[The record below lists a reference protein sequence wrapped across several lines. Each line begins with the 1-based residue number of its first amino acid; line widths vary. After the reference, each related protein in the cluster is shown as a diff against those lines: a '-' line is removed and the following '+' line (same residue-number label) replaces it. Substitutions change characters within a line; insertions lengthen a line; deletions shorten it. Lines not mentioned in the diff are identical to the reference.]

1 MKQKKW
7 KMPRKLSMV
16 KFDEE
21 KRMKEYPFTKNEPY
35 IFLGE
40 IPNMR
45 GHCIVISHRTGKVLS
60 GYHTDNFIEMSEDE
74 T

>member
-1 MKQKKW
+1 
-7 KMPRKLSMV
+7 MV
-16 KFDEE
+16 IFDET
-21 KRMKEYPFTKNEPY
+21 KRMKEYPFTENAPY

-45 GHCIVISHRTGKVLS
+45 GHCIVINYRTGEVLS